1 MRTHYEILGLEPT
14 ADADAIKKAFRRE
27 IARYHPDKV
36 IHLGVEFQEMAATRA
51 AELTAAYKTL
61 SDPALRSEY
70 DAGIE
75 AGVPPPHTPK
85 PSPAPVPEEPDEASP
100 FKPPTIDEIKTPPPI
115 DEIKTPPP
123 TSGNASRFASERADR
138 DVILRRAIAARVQAA
153 VETAYGKV
161 DTPTV
166 RGFDLAMVPVA
177 KARFLGTPPPRVLVR
192 VVGLVDAAAVTDA
205 WNAASRARV
214 HVGKSPVVVLLFSR
228 RMAPASELSK
238 AWETAARQ
246 RKAPGAPEE
255 LTVVVIDVADWSC
268 RLPPNPSTAARKVAD
283 QICA

>member
-1 MRTHYEILGLEPT
+1 MKTHYELLGLEPT
-14 ADADAIKKAFRRE
+14 SNADAIKKAFRRE

-36 IHLGVEFQEMAATRA
+36 IHLGIEFQEMAATRA
-51 AELTAAYKTL
+51 AELTVAYKTL
-61 SDPALRSEY
+61 TDPALRAEY
-70 DAGIE
+70 DAHLE
-75 AGVPPPHTPK
+75 AGVPPAHMPP
-85 PSPAPVPEEPDEASP
+85 PPAPVPEEPDQSLP
-100 FKPPTIDEIKTPPPI
+100 FRPPTIDEIKTPPSPG
-115 DEIKTPPP
+115 
-123 TSGNASRFASERADR
+123 GNASRFASERADR
-138 DVILRRAIAARVQAA
+138 DVILRRAIAARVHATIETLYGR
-153 VETAYGKV
+153 VE
-161 DTPTV
+161 TPTV

-192 VVGLVDAAAVTDA
+192 VVGLVDAAAVADA
-205 WNAASRARV
+205 SNAASRARV

-238 AWETAARQ
+238 AWEAAARQ

-255 LTVVVIDVADWSC
+255 LTVVVVDVADWSC